1 MGEQLQF
8 HRLFGLRGH
17 GAIGALARHKFGAA
31 IMLHGRDTSN
41 LP

>member
-8 HRLFGLRGH
+8 HRLSGLRGH
-17 GAIGALARHKFGAA
+17 RAIGALARHKFGAA